1 MSLAIA
7 VEQARAEACL
17 GASEA
22 AGALGMDKY
31 SPPIKV
37 WRRLR
42 GEVVEDTACEAA
54 YWGQALEPLVR
65 AKYAMD
71 RSACV
76 FVPTASSVL
85 DGWLRATPDGLVV
98 EEVAGD
104 GDGFVH
110 VASGWP
116 EDGDPDGLLQVK
128 TCAAWLAD
136 DWIGGPPAKYEIQCR
151 VEMAVCD
158 LPWCDIVCLCG
169 GQRML
174 GPFRI
179 ERDLEIER
187 RLLASLRSFYDS
199 AMAGI
204 EPELD
209 GSREWRA
216 HVGEKMP
223 KGEPVTM
230 LADEATRETL
240 ECWRRHADMLAKAKD
255 TIAQAKTELLLR
267 MSVVGATRI
276 EVSPTERITAY
287 KNKGRWTLRAPSSWK
302 DDE

>member
-7 VEQARAEACL
+7 VEQARAQACL

-42 GEVVEDTACEAA
+42 GEVGEDTAGEAA
-54 YWGQALEPLVR
+54 CWGTAIEPLVR
-65 AKYAMD
+65 ARYAMD
-71 RSACV
+71 NGVAV
-76 FVPTASSVL
+76 FVPTESSVL

-98 EEVAGD
+98 SREGGD
-104 GDGFVH
+104 GVVC

-151 VEMAVCD
+151 VEMSVCD

-187 RLLASLRSFYDS
+187 RLLASLRAFYDR

-230 LADEATRETL
+230 TADKATRETL
-240 ECWRRHADMLAKAKD
+240 ERWRDASAKLAAAKD
-255 TIAQAKTELLLR
+255 ETARAKTEILLR
-267 MSVVGATRI
+267 MSVAGATRI
-276 EVSPTERITAY
+276 EVGPTERITAY
-287 KNKGRWTLRAPSSWK
+287 KNKGRWTLRAPASWK

>member
-22 AGALGMDKY
+22 AGALGFDKY
-31 SPPIKV
+31 NPPIKV

-42 GEVVEDTACEAA
+42 GEVVEDTAGEAA
-54 YWGQALEPLVR
+54 YWGQAIEPLVR

-71 RSACV
+71 NGVAV
-76 FVPTASSVL
+76 FVPTESRVL

-98 EEVAGD
+98 SREGGD
-104 GDGFVH
+104 GVVC
-110 VASGWP
+110 VAAGWP
-116 EDGDPDGLLQVK
+116 EDGNPSGLLQVK

-187 RLLASLRSFYDS
+187 RLIASLRAFYDS

-230 LADEATRETL
+230 TVNDTEFAKTIDRWRVNVARLALTR
-240 ECWRRHADMLAKAKD
+240 D
-255 TIAQAKTELLLR
+255 TISQAKTEILLR

-287 KNKGRWTLRAPSSWK
+287 KNKGRWTLRAPASWK

>member
-7 VEQARAEACL
+7 VEQTRADGCL

-22 AGALGMDKY
+22 AGALGMDKHN
-31 SPPIKV
+31 PPIKV

-42 GEVVEDTACEAA
+42 GEDVEDTAGEAA

-71 RSACV
+71 SGVAV
-76 FVPTASSVL
+76 FVPTESSVL

-98 EEVAGD
+98 SREGGD
-104 GDGFVH
+104 GV
-110 VASGWP
+110 VCVSAGWP
-116 EDGDPDGLLQVK
+116 EGGDPDGLLQVK

-179 ERDLEIER
+179 ERDPEIER
-187 RLLASLRSFYDS
+187 RLLASLRAFYDS
-199 AMAGI
+199 AVAGI

-209 GSREWRA
+209 GSPEWRA

-223 KGEPVTM
+223 KGEPVTIV
-230 LADEATRETL
+230 ADKATRETL
-240 ECWRRHADMLAKAKD
+240 ERWRSQAEMLKASKD
-255 TIAQAKTELLLR
+255 AVAQAKTELLLR
-267 MSVVGATRI
+267 MSVAGATRI

-287 KNKGRWTLRAPSSWK
+287 KTKGRWTLRAPASWK